1 MGFTNPIWLW
11 GLTGLIVPVAIH
23 MLSLKEG
30 RVVYIGSLR
39 HLRESNTAQFSSI
52 RLNEILLL
60 SLRSLLII
68 LLVLFLSGFHF
79 DFGKNT
85 SENWVVVDRE
95 VFGNRAARI
104 LIDSLQKKGYEV
116 RLFNH
121 GFPPVSDSARVESK
135 KNNWILAR
143 DLSEKS
149 LKDAIVITHNFASDY
164 RGERESKPEQLKWIS
179 VEPTERTFEAKKIAI
194 SNDSL
199 WSRVAESTS
208 KMTTLSSSFVLTSG
222 NSFVEKP
229 INILLY
235 ADAGFENDAK
245 VLLASL
251 HSIDVVMPFTIEV
264 ARKKIDSSKLSPSDW
279 IIWLSR
285 DKLDLAHPNV
295 IAFSACSGKNLQA
308 VEQSIKANLSC
319 DVRNNR
325 WWTITKR
332 LTQDIALTENLSIK
346 LASILIVKPDP
357 ETVSGQRTLSEE
369 SIWSAAEPAR
379 LKTASV
385 GDSGNEILLLMVV
398 LTLIVERLVAFNRK
412 Q

>member
-1 MGFTNPIWLW
+1 MSFTNPIWLW

-23 MLSLKEG
+23 LLSLKEG
-30 RVVYIGSLR
+30 RIVYIGSLR

-52 RLNEILLL
+52 RLNEMLLL
-60 SLRSLLII
+60 FIRSLLII

-79 DFGKNT
+79 DVGKNA
-85 SENWVVVDRE
+85 SEKWVVVDRE

-104 LIDSLQKKGYEV
+104 LIDSLQEKGYEV

-143 DLSEKS
+143 DLSEKN
-149 LKDAIVITHNFASDY
+149 LKDAIVITHNFAADY
-164 RGERESKPEQLKWIS
+164 RGVRESKSNQLKWIS

-194 SNDSL
+194 SDDSL

-208 KMTTLSSSFVLTSG
+208 KMTMLNSRFVLTSD
-222 NSFVEKP
+222 NSHVDKP

-251 HSIDVVMPFTIEV
+251 RSIDVVVPFTIEV
-264 ARKKIDSSKLSPSDW
+264 ARTKIDSSKLSPSDW
-279 IIWLSR
+279 VIWLSR
-285 DKLDLAHPNV
+285 DKLNLAHPNV
-295 IAFSACSGKNLQA
+295 FAYSSCRGKNLQA

-332 LTQDIALTENLSIK
+332 LTQDIALTENLSIR
-346 LASILIVKPDP
+346 LASILVGKPDP
-357 ETVSGQRTLSEE
+357 ETVSGQRTLSDE
-369 SIWSAAEPAR
+369 SIWSPAEPTR
-379 LKTASV
+379 LKRASA
-385 GDSGNEILLLMVV
+385 GEAENEIVLLLVV
-398 LTLIVERLVAFNRK
+398 LTLIIERLVAFNRK

>member
-1 MGFTNPIWLW
+1 MSFTNPIWLW
-11 GLTGLIVPVAIH
+11 GLTGLIVPVAVH
-23 MLSLKEG
+23 LLSLKEG
-30 RVVYIGSLR
+30 RIVYIGSLR

-60 SLRSLLII
+60 FLRSLLII

-85 SENWVVVDRE
+85 SGKWVVVDRE
-95 VFGNRAARI
+95 VFENQAARI
-104 LIDSLQKKGYEV
+104 LVDSLQQNGYEV

-121 GFPPVSDSARVESK
+121 GFPPVSDSTRVESK

-143 DLSEKS
+143 ELAGKN
-149 LKDAIVITHNFASDY
+149 LKDAIVITHNFAADY
-164 RGERESKPEQLKWIS
+164 RGVRESKPEQLKWIS
-179 VEPTERTFEAKKIAI
+179 VEPSERTFEVEKIAI
-194 SNDSL
+194 SDDSL

-208 KMTTLSSSFVLTSG
+208 KMTTFSSRFLLTSG
-222 NSFVEKP
+222 NSFVDKP

-251 HSIDVVMPFTIEV
+251 RSIDVVVPFTIEV
-264 ARKKIDSSKLSPSDW
+264 TRKKIDRSKLSPSDW

-285 DKLDLAHPNV
+285 EKLDLEHPNV
-295 IAFSACSGKNLQA
+295 IAFSLCRMKNLTA
-308 VEQSIKANLSC
+308 IEQSIKANLSC
-319 DVRNNR
+319 DVCNNR

-346 LASILIVKPDP
+346 LASILIGKPDP

-369 SIWSAAEPAR
+369 SIWSPAEPTR
-379 LKTASV
+379 LKTASA
-385 GDSGNEILLLMVV
+385 GDAENEILVLLVV
-398 LTLIVERLVAFNRK
+398 LTLIIERLVAFNRK